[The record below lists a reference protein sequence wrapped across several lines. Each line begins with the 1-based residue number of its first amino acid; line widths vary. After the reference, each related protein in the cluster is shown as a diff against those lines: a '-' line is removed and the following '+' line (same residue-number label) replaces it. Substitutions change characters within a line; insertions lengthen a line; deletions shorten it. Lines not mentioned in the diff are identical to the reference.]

1 MKNHRKTV
9 SLFLMLAY
17 AVLLQAAVRPLRAER
32 APEPA
37 PASASLSAPE
47 QGPGVVEEEGGGA
60 PTARKR
66 SIVPILIGVA
76 AAGAIAAF
84 VALVVLKT
92 KYDIVGSW
100 EFAFTSAAPAHTWT
114 WTLVFKGDKKS
125 GTFTDAG
132 DTGKYT
138 VSDKD
143 VEITY
148 DDWDIVLTGRFDAK
162 DKMSGSG
169 TFAGLTIGDKEIS
182 SATWTATRLSSS
194 GALRPGNIAASSF
207 DSRKQKK

>member
-1 MKNHRKTV
+1 MKHHSR
-9 SLFLMLAY
+9 SISRILILAY
-17 AVLLQAAVRPLRAER
+17 AVLLQAAAWPLRAER
-32 APEPA
+32 APA
-37 PASASLSAPE
+37 PTENSLSVPE
-47 QGPGVVEEEGGGA
+47 QGPGVVEQEGGSAG
-60 PTARKR
+60 PARKR

-92 KYDIVGSW
+92 KYDLAGSW
-100 EFAFTSAAPAHTWT
+100 DFNFTSTAPAHTWT

-138 VSDKD
+138 LNAKD

-148 DDWDIVLTGRFDAK
+148 DDWDIVLSGRFDAK

-169 TFAGLTIGDKEIS
+169 TFAGMTIGNKEIT
-182 SATWTATRLSSS
+182 SATWTATRLSSTGS
-194 GALRPGNIAASSF
+194 LRPGNVAASPF
-207 DSRKQKK
+207 DNRKQKK

>member
-1 MKNHRKTV
+1 MKHHSR
-9 SLFLMLAY
+9 SIALILILAY
-17 AVLLQAAVRPLRAER
+17 AVLLQAAAAPLRAER
-32 APEPA
+32 APA
-37 PASASLSAPE
+37 PAESSLSAPE
-47 QGPGVVEEEGGGA
+47 QGPGVVEEEGGSAG
-60 PTARKR
+60 PARKR

-100 EFAFTSAAPAHTWT
+100 NFAFTSAAPAHTWT

-125 GTFTDAG
+125 GTFSDAG

-143 VEITY
+143 VEIRY
-148 DDWDIVLTGRFDAK
+148 DDWDIVLSGRFDAK

-169 TFAGLTIGDKEIS
+169 TFAGLTVGGKDIAN
-182 SATWTATRLSSS
+182 ATWTATRLSSTGS
-194 GALRPGNIAASSF
+194 LRPGNVAASPF
-207 DSRKQKK
+207 DNRKQKK

>member
-1 MKNHRKTV
+1 MKNHRKPI
-9 SLFLMLAY
+9 SLILIFAY
-17 AVLLQAAVRPLRAER
+17 AVLLQAAAQPLRAER
-32 APEPA
+32 APA
-37 PASASLSAPE
+37 PAENSLSAPE
-47 QGPGVVEEEGGGA
+47 QGPSVVEEEGGGA
-60 PTARKR
+60 APARKR

-100 EFAFTSAAPAHTWT
+100 EFAFTSTAPAHTWT

-138 VSDKD
+138 VSEKD
-143 VEITY
+143 VRLAY

-169 TFAGLTIGDKEIS
+169 TFAGLTVGDKEIT
-182 SATWTATRLSSS
+182 SATWTATRLSSIGS
-194 GALRPGNIAASSF
+194 LRPGNIAASPF
-207 DSRKQKK
+207 DSRKHKK

>member
-9 SLFLMLAY
+9 SLLLMLAY
-17 AVLLQAAVRPLRAER
+17 AFLLQAAVRPLRAER
-32 APEPA
+32 APEPT

-47 QGPGVVEEEGGGA
+47 QGPSVVEEEGGGA
-60 PTARKR
+60 PLARKR

-100 EFAFTSAAPAHTWT
+100 DFDFTSTSPAHTWT

-138 VSDKD
+138 VSEKD
-143 VEITY
+143 VRLTY
-148 DDWDIVLTGRFDAK
+148 DAWDIVLSGRFDAK

-169 TFAGLTIGDKEIS
+169 TFAGLTVGGKEIA
-182 SATWTATRLSSS
+182 SATWTATRLSSTGS
-194 GALRPGNIAASSF
+194 LRPGNIAASPF
-207 DSRKQKK
+207 DGRKQKK